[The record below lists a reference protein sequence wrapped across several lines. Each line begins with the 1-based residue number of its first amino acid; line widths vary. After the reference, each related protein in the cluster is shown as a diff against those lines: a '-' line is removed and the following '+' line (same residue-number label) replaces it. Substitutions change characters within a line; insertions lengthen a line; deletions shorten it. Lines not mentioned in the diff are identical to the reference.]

1 MMNYHLIEDLARY
14 HRAELHAEADKERL
28 LNLAKGPSVSLR
40 DRFASSLR
48 SLIGD
53 VRARARARKSLAT
66 AE

>member
-1 MMNYHLIEDLARY
+1 MMNYHLIEDLARI

-48 SLIGD
+48 SLAGD
-53 VRARARARKSLAT
+53 LRARARARKSLAT